1 MVETECN
8 EPNKETTVHTADIIL
23 QYHPDN
29 TVLYNVFDAF
39 FSSIDT
45 KISTDS
51 SRGQILNLGSQKF
64 LGIEK

>member
-1 MVETECN
+1 MVKTECN

-39 FSSIDT
+39 FFFYRHKDF
-45 KISTDS
+45 
-51 SRGQILNLGSQKF
+51 N
-64 LGIEK
+64 